1 MHMLKRNDYYMYEGR
16 LLLLKEIWL
25 CGNNIGAEGK
35 QLLKDAWK
43 EAGKGEDV
51 VILPLGYFTTT
62 PYYNLTT

>member
-43 EAGKGEDV
+43 KAGKFIWTIYG
-51 VILPLGYFTTT
+51 LRL
-62 PYYNLTT
+62 